1 MEFLLGKKDK
11 DILEMTNNVEFAL
24 FNNVALFHYIVEEII
39 LTVKLHEIYLELV
52 IHCIENLTERKRNLV
67 LKFSFCFMDHGGLFN
82 TILIIPQGGS
92 ICLH

>member
-1 MEFLLGKKDK
+1 MKNFFWGRDK
-11 DILEMTNNVEFAL
+11 DILEMTNVEFAL

-39 LTVKLHEIYLELV
+39 LTVKLHEIYLVLV

-67 LKFSFCFMDHGGLFN
+67 LKFCFCFMDHVGLFN

-92 ICLH
+92 ICLL